1 MLAPASSSTCYAYL
15 LECVFPLAFG
25 GPRRGGKSK
34 GGSDQPYWR
43 NPRKMRVPWVPTLAL

>member
-1 MLAPASSSTCYAYL
+1 MLAPASSSTCCAYL